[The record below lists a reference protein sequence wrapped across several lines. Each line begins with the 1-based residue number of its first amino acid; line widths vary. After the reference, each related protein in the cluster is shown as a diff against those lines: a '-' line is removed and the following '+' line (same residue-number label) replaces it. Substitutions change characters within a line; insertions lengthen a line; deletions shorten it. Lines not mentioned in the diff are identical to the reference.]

1 MRRIKTKDTFSDTSS
16 FDNLSGVTPALISTL
31 RYSKEELDQR
41 RKESF
46 EVYVR
51 TNGHRSAFL
60 LAAEF
65 EVLFGARAPVVL
77 PLVFIRPDSP
87 KKIGWDFC
95 MLIIIFYICFTV
107 PIQVFYQPL
116 NAVSSQAELYE
127 EIFFCIM
134 FSVDIVLSF
143 FTGYYED
150 KIHLITDRFRI
161 ARRYV
166 RGLFILDV
174 IATIPWHR
182 FTGISQKT
190 YVIRILR
197 ASRLMRTLRLL
208 RVLRFRQLLE
218 KNFQSTRVE
227 LFVRVFTLVLVLMF
241 MSHFIACA
249 WLSTTRLACTS
260 TSVVAAETCWAQH
273 GITGSPNVE
282 QESFVNET
290 AYMWYMYSKSF
301 FWAMLTL
308 TIGMPGSPYPMNYIE
323 RLIAIFVA
331 WSSVLL
337 IGVLVTNI
345 CEVLDPPPP
354 TEFQLTVARV
364 RGFLNN
370 PTASQS
376 TTEAVRKR
384 VNALLEMIDNYPP
397 LSSELEFLQSV
408 DPGSSRDVAMDV
420 HFPCVNAVN
429 IR

>member
-1 MRRIKTKDTFSDTSS
+1 
-16 FDNLSGVTPALISTL
+16 
-31 RYSKEELDQR
+31 
-41 RKESF
+41 
-46 EVYVR
+46 
-51 TNGHRSAFL
+51 
-60 LAAEF
+60 
-65 EVLFGARAPVVL
+65 
-77 PLVFIRPDSP
+77 
-87 KKIGWDFC
+87 

-227 LFVRVFTLVLVLMF
+227 LFVRVFTCDGLNFELITQFCELMTF
-241 MSHFIACA
+241 
-249 WLSTTRLACTS
+249 
-260 TSVVAAETCWAQH
+260 
-273 GITGSPNVE
+273 
-282 QESFVNET
+282 
-290 AYMWYMYSKSF
+290 
-301 FWAMLTL
+301 
-308 TIGMPGSPYPMNYIE
+308 
-323 RLIAIFVA
+323 
-331 WSSVLL
+331 
-337 IGVLVTNI
+337 
-345 CEVLDPPPP
+345 
-354 TEFQLTVARV
+354 
-364 RGFLNN
+364 
-370 PTASQS
+370 
-376 TTEAVRKR
+376 
-384 VNALLEMIDNYPP
+384 
-397 LSSELEFLQSV
+397 
-408 DPGSSRDVAMDV
+408 
-420 HFPCVNAVN
+420 
-429 IR
+429 